1 MPAEGAGR
9 TALRRLLD
17 RIRTQRDQWGRR
29 EPAKGEGRAVRV
41 ENASNEHG
49 SPRNLEW
56 QQASSLEEGTVETSL
71 AENSKKNKIIIL
83 CLWFGRSNFKSLK
96 SPPLF
101 SDSKVS
107 EDSVVSGPALQPDRQ
122 IAEMDTRARVSG
134 GVTFGCSWRL
144 LGMSNV
150 LHHCLSGRTRS

>member
-29 EPAKGEGRAVRV
+29 EPAEGEGRAVRV

-56 QQASSLEEGTVETSL
+56 QQASSLEEGTVDTSL
-71 AENSKKNKIIIL
+71 AENSKKKMSSI
-83 CLWFGRSNFKSLK
+83 FGLVGQTLNLLRTLPFFAFFRFQGERRLRC
-96 SPPLF
+96 
-101 SDSKVS
+101 VW
-107 EDSVVSGPALQPDRQ
+107 
-122 IAEMDTRARVSG
+122 TRAAARQADRRNGHESEG
-134 GVTFGCSWRL
+134 E
-144 LGMSNV
+144 
-150 LHHCLSGRTRS
+150 